1 MPELPDITVYLE
13 ALEKRVLG
21 QQLEKVQIGSPFLLR
36 TATLPV
42 NVIEHK
48 RVVALRR
55 LGKRI
60 CFGMEDDDE
69 TVVLCDYRRVDSREG
84 LRTGFRSLLWFV
96 SFLANRPD
104 LQLHRLHGL
113 IRPDR
118 TPDGLTPERLAA
130 AYRIFG
136 ARRER
141 TVNGEDWMVVDF
153 AEYRQRRKRF
163 QRPAASQ
170 EALIHA

>member
-1 MPELPDITVYLE
+1 MDRLAAELE
-13 ALEKRVLG
+13 
-21 QQLEKVQIGSPFLLR
+21 
-36 TATLPV
+36 
-42 NVIEHK
+42 
-48 RVVALRR
+48 R
-55 LGKRI
+55 LGMPTTPQNLARDGRMGRMVRHGDAEL
-60 CFGMEDDDE
+60 CFGIEDDDE

-118 TPDGLTPERLAA
+118 TPGGLSPERLAA

-163 QRPAASQ
+163 QRPVASQ